1 MVALLWGVVLEPIL
15 AFFALHERTIGTP
28 TRT

>member
-15 AFFALHERTIGTP
+15 VFLTLHERAIGTP